1 MDELIEQGLK
11 LIEQFG
17 AIAVLFMWLVWLI
30 RQNEALKN
38 DHKAQVVALKLEQEK
53 EIARLRQERDKSNQ
67 DYIDLLTEIKVNR
80 PVRELRYDGD
90 DRPTRPLRSGLTDQE
105 RQRLIEAQDEEIRR
119 RGDISG
125 FGTD

>member
-1 MDELIEQGLK
+1 MDELVTQGLK

-17 AIAVLFMWLVWLI
+17 ALAVMFMWLVWLI
-30 RQNEALKN
+30 RALDTQK
-38 DHKAQVVALKLEQEK
+38 K
-53 EIARLRQERDKSNQ
+53 EYQAEVQRIRQERDKSVQ

-90 DRPTRPLRSGLTDQE
+90 DRPTRPLRNMLTDQE
-105 RQRLIEAQDEEIRR
+105 RQRLIDASAEEDAR
-119 RGDISG
+119 RGNVSG